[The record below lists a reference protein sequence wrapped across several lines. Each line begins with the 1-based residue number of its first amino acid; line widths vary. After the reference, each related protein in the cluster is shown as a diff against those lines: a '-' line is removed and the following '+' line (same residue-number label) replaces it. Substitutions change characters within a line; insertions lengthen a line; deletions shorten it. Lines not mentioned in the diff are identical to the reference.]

1 MPMVYSLRRRS
12 IPLIPSVRS
21 ATQDVWISK
30 LLDEPSVKQTD
41 PTTIYCDNKSTIRP
55 SKNPVLHGK
64 SKHIDSKFPYFHD
77 FMKNREINLEF
88 CRSEEHVAN
97 S

>member
-1 MPMVYSLRRRS
+1 MSNKLILQLS
-12 IPLIPSVRS
+12 IVI
-21 ATQDVWISK
+21 
-30 LLDEPSVKQTD
+30 
-41 PTTIYCDNKSTIRP
+41 KSTITP